1 MFNGVYLNWDA
12 SRNNAELIFRN
23 GMGKIQEEV
32 RKFIVSL
39 RFEKIQNY
47 LKIYKEYQF
56 KEESQGKSLRV

>member
-12 SRNNAELIFRN
+12 TRNNTELIFQN

-39 RFEKIQNY
+39 RF
-47 LKIYKEYQF
+47 
-56 KEESQGKSLRV
+56 